1 MRAIG
6 LDRPIRPAGH
16 SVSVEMTSSIH
27 SVPTVIAGTSRAET
41 GRRPSAWRYEGKS
54 ENQSAA
60 ASAVLELVR
69 AEQDRREQIEEG
81 GKGCGGLLT
90 SLSIGLGIYLVV
102 LAGFLGWW
110 ARFPR

>member
-1 MRAIG
+1 
-6 LDRPIRPAGH
+6 
-16 SVSVEMTSSIH
+16 
-27 SVPTVIAGTSRAET
+27 
-41 GRRPSAWRYEGKS
+41 
-54 ENQSAA
+54 
-60 ASAVLELVR
+60 VLELVR
-69 AEQDRREQIEEG
+69 AEQGRREQIDEG